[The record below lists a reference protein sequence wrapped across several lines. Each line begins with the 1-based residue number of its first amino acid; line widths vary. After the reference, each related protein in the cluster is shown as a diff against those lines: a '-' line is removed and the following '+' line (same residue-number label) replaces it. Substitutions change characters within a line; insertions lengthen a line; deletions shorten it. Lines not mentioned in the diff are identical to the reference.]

1 VSTADPRRLLAV
13 DIGNYQIKLGLFA
26 AACEGFPQPVQT
38 WKVLTGEAAFNQ
50 LAAVLPPESLTW
62 RAATVHRQAERQLAA
77 WVQLRRPDDRYRLL
91 KNDDLPLVIHVEQP
105 ERVGTDRLLAA
116 VAVNRLRA
124 PNRPA
129 IVVDAGTA
137 ITVDVVSA
145 AGEFEGGVILPGFRL
160 AAKALSDGTDL
171 LPEVDYDPAAGPPP
185 VVGKSTMA
193 AIRSGLFWGQVGAVC
208 ELVRRMSDQ
217 LGAVPQV
224 FVAGGD
230 AERLAAF
237 LPQTQIVPELVL
249 AGIALCAGC
258 SRSSGVGVTA
268 GEGYNSTIQSADK
281 RFNADDHANCQ
292 PYAPRD
298 RLS

>member
-1 VSTADPRRLLAV
+1 VSTADPGHLLAV
-13 DIGNYQIKLGLFA
+13 DIGNHQIKLGLFA
-26 AACEGFPQPVQT
+26 SDCDGLPQPAQI
-38 WKVLTGEAAFNQ
+38 WKVPTRESTFEQ
-50 LAAVLPPESLTW
+50 LAAFLPPESLTW
-62 RAATVHRQAERQLAA
+62 HVATVYRQAERQLAA
-77 WVQLRRPDDRYRLL
+77 WVQFRRPGDRYRLL
-91 KNDDLPLVIHVEQP
+91 KNEDLPLVIHVEQP

-124 PNRPA
+124 TDRPA

-160 AAKALSDGTDL
+160 TAKALSDGTDL
-171 LPEVDYDPAAGPPP
+171 LPEVDYDPAARPPP
-185 VVGKSTMA
+185 VVGKSTIG

-237 LPQTQIVPELVL
+237 LPQTQVVPELVL
-249 AGIALCAGC
+249 AGIALCAGR
-258 SRSSGVGVTA
+258 SRT
-268 GEGYNSTIQSADK
+268 GE
-281 RFNADDHANCQ
+281 
-292 PYAPRD
+292 RD
-298 RLS
+298 RSNPGRGWKCQRLV

>member
-1 VSTADPRRLLAV
+1 MSTADPVRLLAV

-26 AACEGFPQPVQT
+26 SVSGALPQPAQI
-38 WKVLTGEAAFNQ
+38 WKVPTGASSFEQLTS
-50 LAAVLPPESLTW
+50 LLPPESLAW
-62 RAATVHRQAERQLAA
+62 HVATVHRQAERQLAA
-77 WVQLRRPDDRYRLL
+77 WVQLRRPDDPYRLL
-91 KNDDLPLVIHVEQP
+91 KNDDLPLAIHVEQP
-105 ERVGTDRLLAA
+105 QRVGTDRLLAA

-124 PNRPA
+124 SNRPA
-129 IVVDAGTA
+129 VVVDAGTA

-145 AGEFEGGVILPGFRL
+145 DGAFEGGVILPGFRL
-160 AAKALSDGTDL
+160 AARALSEGTDL
-171 LPEVDYDPAAGPPP
+171 LPEVDDDPASGPPP
-185 VVGKSTMA
+185 VVGKSTIA

-237 LPQTQIVPELVL
+237 LPQTQVVPELVL

-258 SRSSGVGVTA
+258 
-268 GEGYNSTIQSADK
+268 
-281 RFNADDHANCQ
+281 
-292 PYAPRD
+292 
-298 RLS
+298 